1 MNFTPEELQEY
12 RRALR
17 DRICSICS
25 KFGYDEVCGIGEDG
39 ECPFDRHL
47 PRLLDAVL
55 STPRSDEISAYIP
68 KIREMVCITCPNQNE
83 RGVCKARDAAYCGLD
98 SFIVLVVQTIEDVQD
113 RLKSKG
119 RAAA

>member
-12 RRALR
+12 RGALR
-17 DRICSICS
+17 DRICSICG
-25 KFGYDEVCGIGEDG
+25 KFGYDEVCGIGEEG

-47 PRLLDAVL
+47 ERLLTAVL

-68 KIREMVCITCPNQNE
+68 KIREMVCIECPNQND
-83 RGVCKARDAAYCGLD
+83 RGVCKSRDTAYCGLD

-113 RLKSKG
+113 RL
-119 RAAA
+119 RAAKSAA